1 VEGGGGLVVLQPL
14 HYRAINHNL
23 MVLQL
28 SADHSEGVVDYMMV
42 DVNLAETVA
51 GSCRDP
57 LLVHVVVDHDAG
69 ARGGDALLRTLL
81 THDETGYFF
90 LLGKCQ
96 LATDSF

>member
-14 HYRAINHNL
+14 HYCAVNHNL
-23 MVLQL
+23 MILQL
-28 SADHSEGVVDYMMV
+28 SADHSEGVVHDVMV
-42 DVNLAETVA
+42 DVNLAEPVA

-69 ARGGDALLRTLL
+69 ARSSYALLRTLL
-81 THDETGYFF
+81 THDETGYFS

-96 LATDSF
+96 LATVSF